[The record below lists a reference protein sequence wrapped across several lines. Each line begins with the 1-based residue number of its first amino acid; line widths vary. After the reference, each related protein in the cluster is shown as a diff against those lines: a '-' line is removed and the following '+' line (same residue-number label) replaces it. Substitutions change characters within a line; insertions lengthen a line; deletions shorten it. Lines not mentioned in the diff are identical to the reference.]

1 MVGTIFRVIG
11 GIIVIV
17 IGTMVVIK
25 TERILEVAGRNT
37 WAETKLGSWGGTRF
51 MWKMIGLIVV
61 FVGLLITTNMFGG
74 FVEGTIVKWL
84 VPQAEVPAI

>member
-1 MVGTIFRVIG
+1 MVGTIFRIIG
-11 GIIVIV
+11 GIIVIAIGSMV
-17 IGTMVVIK
+17 IIK
-25 TERILEVAGRNT
+25 TEKILEVAGRNA
-37 WAETKLGSWGGTRF
+37 WAETKFGSWGGTRA

-74 FVEGTIVKWL
+74 FVQGTVVKWL